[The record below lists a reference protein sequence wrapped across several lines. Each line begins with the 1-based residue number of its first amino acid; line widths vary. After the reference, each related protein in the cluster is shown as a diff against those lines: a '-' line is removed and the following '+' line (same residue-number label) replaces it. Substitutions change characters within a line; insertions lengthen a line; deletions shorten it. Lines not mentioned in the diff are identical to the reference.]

1 MTVIRLG
8 TRGSLLARSQSEI
21 VAEEIRR
28 RFQLQVETIQITTTG
43 DQITDRPLYESGGKG
58 LFIKELEQALLD
70 SKIDFAVH
78 SCKDVPV
85 TMPLVDQS
93 GLTIAAIP
101 PRLDPHDVLISPLGT
116 SIDELPH
123 ECTIATGSLRRKCQL
138 LSRRRDLMIHPIRGN
153 IDTRIRKIQTGEFGA
168 TLLALAGLKRA
179 GLFDHSIMHPIS
191 ADVLLPAPGQGALAI
206 QCRRG
211 DQNTL
216 EILSQLDDPLTRT
229 AVEAERAV
237 VAALNCDCH
246 SPIAVLA
253 QIENQTLHLRAALGK
268 RDGDPPVHHASSI
281 APLTNV
287 VDAVADVVKQ
297 LSPHRHFLLGPD
309 T

>member
-1 MTVIRLG
+1 MDTIRLG
-8 TRGSLLARSQSEI
+8 TRGSLLARSQAAL
-21 VAEEIRR
+21 VAEEIQR
-28 RFQLQVETIQITTTG
+28 RFPVRVETIVLATTG
-43 DQITDRPLYESGGKG
+43 DKILDRPLYDAGGKG

-70 SKIDFAVH
+70 SQIDFAVH

-93 GLTIAAIP
+93 GLIIAAIP

-116 SIDELPH
+116 FIDELPH
-123 ECTIATGSLRRKCQL
+123 NCTVATGSLRRKCQL
-138 LSRRRDLMIHPIRGN
+138 LSRRHDFAIHPIRGN
-153 IDTRIRKIQTGEFGA
+153 IDTRIRKIQSGEFGA
-168 TLLALAGLKRA
+168 TILALAGIKRA

-191 ADVLLPAPGQGALAI
+191 ADVMLPAPGQGALAL

-211 DQNTL
+211 DRNTL
-216 EILSQLDDPLTRT
+216 EILSPLDDRFTRA

-237 VAALNCDCH
+237 VAALKCDCH

-253 QIENQTLHLRAALGK
+253 EFEDQSLRIRAALGQ

-281 APLTNV
+281 APLANV
-287 VDAVADVVKQ
+287 ADAVADVVRQ
-297 LSPHRHFLLGPD
+297 LSPR
-309 T
+309 